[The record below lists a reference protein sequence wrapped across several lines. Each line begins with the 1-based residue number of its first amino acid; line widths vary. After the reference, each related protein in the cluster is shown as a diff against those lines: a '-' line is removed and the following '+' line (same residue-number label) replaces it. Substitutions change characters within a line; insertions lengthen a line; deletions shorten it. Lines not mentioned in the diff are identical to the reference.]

1 LPATPQAANLPAD
14 DQNTTTKT
22 MGRPPMI
29 DKIPAFVNA
38 DARLVHRGRFVDTT
52 FMIAVDDDY
61 TLVRIDAGRV
71 TSVTHGPFITPNYS
85 FALRAP
91 RAVWDRFW
99 QPLPPRGFTDVFAL
113 VKQKLMKVEGD
124 LHPFMAN
131 LLYFKEV
138 IAAPRKEAAQ

>member
-1 LPATPQAANLPAD
+1 MPDKMPDKML
-14 DQNTTTKT
+14 
-22 MGRPPMI
+22 
-29 DKIPAFVNA
+29 DKIPALVNA
-38 DARLVHRGRFVDTT
+38 DARLVQRGRFVDTT

-61 TLVRIDAGRV
+61 TLVRVEGGRIAEV
-71 TSVTHGPFITPNYS
+71 KHGPFITPDYS

-91 RAVWDRFW
+91 HAVWDQFW

-113 VKQKLMKVEGD
+113 VKQKLMRVEGD

-131 LLYFKEV
+131 LLYFKDV